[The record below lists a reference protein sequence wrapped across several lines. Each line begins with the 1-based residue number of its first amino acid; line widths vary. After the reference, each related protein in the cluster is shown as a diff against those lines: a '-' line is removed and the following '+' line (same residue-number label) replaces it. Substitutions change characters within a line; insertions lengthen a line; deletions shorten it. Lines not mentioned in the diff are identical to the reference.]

1 MKCLKS
7 RASKKDC
14 FANATKCAKACF
26 SKDDDDK
33 LLFIDD
39 SAEEKEEGTDKV
51 R

>member
-7 RASKKDC
+7 DGSKKDC
-14 FANATKCAKACF
+14 FANAKNCTKACF

-39 SAEEKEEGTDKV
+39 SADEKKASDKV